1 MIAFMIAFNKSSK
14 LNPSAPSFTP
24 YTTMQSIAK
33 TDEISYVI
41 KEYLRFSQHPF
52 ITRYKI
58 PTGKL
63 SPLKQNTSYQ
73 ITVYTSRNN
82 IDSPEIKAI
91 QIINNYKPLPPN
103 NIQQIYDKDNDEI
116 ILRWQL
122 PKYTY
127 GDIFM
132 CTFNCSGI
140 YLFNYIHI
148 YTYIILQL
156 IPFVYIYQRIDSYN
170 I

>member
-1 MIAFMIAFNKSSK
+1 MIAYNKSSK

-63 SPLKQNTSYQ
+63 SPLKPNTSYQ

-82 IDSPEIKAI
+82 IDSPEIKAM

-103 NIQQIYDKDNDEI
+103 NIQ
-116 ILRWQL
+116 
-122 PKYTY
+122 
-127 GDIFM
+127 
-132 CTFNCSGI
+132 
-140 YLFNYIHI
+140 
-148 YTYIILQL
+148 
-156 IPFVYIYQRIDSYN
+156 IYQYQL
-170 I
+170 